1 MKSFHRLAV
10 IALMLLPLSACGGSD
25 GRESSEAAD
34 GEDGARTVMDSA
46 RPDSMPPEKELLK
59 FDSPEEAIDYMR
71 QSGHWDEYSRGII
84 PSVAEECLEYATGL
98 LNNEY
103 SRFIVVD
110 KGRMEVILYNK
121 YGRVERQYGM
131 ACAKNFG
138 TKHRRA
144 DSRTPEGFFTA
155 EGIYDSTDWLFT
167 DDNGKTSDKKGQFGP
182 RFIRLKCPNTSQI
195 GIHGTVAPWSIGHRV
210 SHGCIRITNENIL
223 ELVELVEVGMPIIV
237 SPGTRDMKVNLSE
250 GYDIPSITTVPGR
263 SRIMLREEKE
273 EAADREIH
281 ADSIAHHHPEP
292 EHADTVPAYVPE
304 PEDDEYLE

>member
-1 MKSFHRLAV
+1 MAKTVKRIIISLLLV
-10 IALMLLPLSACGGSD
+10 LPLTACGGSD
-25 GRESSEAAD
+25 GKVNPEAAD
-34 GEDGARTVMDSA
+34 GEDGVRTELDSA
-46 RPDSMPPEKELLK
+46 RPDTVVPEKVLLS
-59 FDSPEEAIDYMR
+59 FATAADAIDYMR
-71 QSGHWDEYSRGII
+71 ESGHWDAYSQGII
-84 PSVAEECLEYATGL
+84 PAVAEESLDYATRL

-103 SRFIVVD
+103 NRFIVVD
-110 KGRMEVILYNK
+110 KGRMEVILYDR
-121 YGRVERQYGM
+121 YGRVEKQYGM

-182 RFIRLKCPNTSQI
+182 RFIRLRCPNTSQI

-223 ELVELVEVGMPIIV
+223 ELVKLVEVGMPIIV
-237 SPGTRDMKVNLSE
+237 SPGTRDMKVNRSE

-263 SRIMLREEKE
+263 KRITLSEPKPSEETSSEKRDTLVHSEPTPVHHDSVPVPAVE
-273 EAADREIH
+273 EA
-281 ADSIAHHHPEP
+281 
-292 EHADTVPAYVPE
+292 
-304 PEDDEYLE
+304 DEYLE